1 MSGAIFFHS
10 SSLIFHLL
18 PGIHSPSEIIVT
30 YYTITPFGIGSK
42 AIALGLFGWLLL
54 HRLLRAQ
61 LYGGAI
67 WHPTL
72 CDLALLVICIVLA
85 FALLLIGG

>member
-1 MSGAIFFHS
+1 MVMSPLFPLSDLVVGAALYFPPLF
-10 SSLIFHLL
+10 
-18 PGIHSPSEIIVT
+18 
-30 YYTITPFGIGSK
+30 K
-42 AIALGLFGWLLL
+42 AIALGLCGWLLL

-72 CDLALLVICIVLA
+72 CDLALLVICVVLA

>member
-1 MSGAIFFHS
+1 MVMSSFFPLSDLVVGAALYFPPLF
-10 SSLIFHLL
+10 
-18 PGIHSPSEIIVT
+18 
-30 YYTITPFGIGSK
+30 K

-54 HRLLRAQ
+54 HRLLRAHI
-61 LYGGAI
+61 YGGAI